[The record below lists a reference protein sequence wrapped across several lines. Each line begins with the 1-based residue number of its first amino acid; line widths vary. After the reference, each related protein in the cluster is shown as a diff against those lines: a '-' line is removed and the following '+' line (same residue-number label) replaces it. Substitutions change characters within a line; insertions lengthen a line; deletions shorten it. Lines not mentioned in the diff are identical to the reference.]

1 MDSVLVFRVHRHGHG
16 GGGRRFGVPHRQR
29 RGDGIVALTPHQRG
43 DRNNL
48 SDYGLRG
55 GITGEGG
62 ADIVDTKALS
72 HAHRIMQLC
81 QFHRGRKISATMV
94 AVNTPEQLS
103 QQDPELME
111 TDEDWLI
118 DFRGVELR
126 RGGRTLV
133 GPIDWQVELDER
145 WVIIGPNGAGK
156 TSLVRMAAAEEF
168 PSAGVAFLMGERLG
182 KTDMRDLRAAI
193 GISSAAVQHR
203 IPDSERVDDLVV
215 SAGYAVLG
223 RWREDYQDM
232 DFSRADDILE
242 QVGAAHLAE
251 RTWGTL
257 SEGEKKRVI
266 LARALMA
273 NPELLILDE
282 PSAGMDLGGREDLVG
297 YLGDLALDA
306 DAPAIVMITHHVE
319 EIPYGFTHA
328 MLLDEGKVVAKGLIN
343 SVLTSENLSKAFHQ
357 PIQVDRIGERYFA
370 RRVR

>member
-1 MDSVLVFRVHRHGHG
+1 MFSQEQIAAARAAA
-16 GGGRRFGVPHRQR
+16 QSA
-29 RGDGIVALTPHQRG
+29 RGTAA
-43 DRNNL
+43 
-48 SDYGLRG
+48 SAA
-55 GITGEGG
+55 TGAAET
-62 ADIVDTKALS
+62 AA
-72 HAHRIMQLC
+72 
-81 QFHRGRKISATMV
+81 
-94 AVNTPEQLS
+94 
-103 QQDPELME
+103 E
-111 TDEDWLI
+111 TDQDWLI

-126 RGGRTLV
+126 RGGKTLV
-133 GPIDWQVELDER
+133 GPVDWQVELDER

-168 PSAGVAFLMGERLG
+168 PSKGTAFVMGEQLG
-182 KTDMRDLRAAI
+182 KTDMRDLRAMI

-203 IPDSERVDDLVV
+203 IPDNERVDDLVV

-223 RWREDYQDM
+223 RWREDYGDM
-232 DFSRADDILE
+232 DFSRANRIME
-242 QVGAAHLAE
+242 QTGCTHLAE

-266 LARALMA
+266 LARALMP

-282 PSAGMDLGGREDLVG
+282 PTAGMDLGGREDLVG

-328 MLLDEGKVVAKGLIN
+328 MILDEGEVVAKGLIN
-343 SVLTSENLSKAFHQ
+343 SVLTSANLTRAFGQ